1 MCIGGVDTSKHDSA
15 GKSSS
20 NKERRGEASAGH
32 SVARWRGNPGDLP
45 LRLSGY
51 Q

>member
-20 NKERRGEASAGH
+20 NEERRGEGQRRALSGA
-32 SVARWRGNPGDLP
+32 VAR
-45 LRLSGY
+45 
-51 Q
+51 